1 MYITEKSIALFID
14 VVYHVPWGNNNTR
27 NAQFFALI
35 SFYYVDPNFGTVH
48 LSILVDIRKNF
59 QMMLRSSIFLEAIF
73 FQFEINNIK

>member
-27 NAQFFALI
+27 NAPFFALI
-35 SFYYVDPNFGTVH
+35 SFFYYINPNFGTVR

-73 FQFEINNIK
+73 SSLK